1 MIIKNYQLNKKDLN
15 KVNYFLFYGRNEGYK
30 TEKIYELLKDISKE
44 NIFIYD
50 EKLILDN
57 QTNFFNQILNKSL
70 FDEEKFIIIQ
80 KGSDKLLKIVEEVVA
95 KHIEGISLIINS
107 GQLDKKSK
115 LRSFFE
121 KDQNLICVAFYED
134 TYEILFNIASN
145 FFKKNN
151 ISISSSNINLIINK
165 CGKDRAILNNEL
177 NKIKIFSLND
187 KKINTENLLKLTNL
201 IENHSINELIDC
213 CLAKNKVKTINVL
226 NDNNFDSNDT
236 IVIIRTFLLK
246 AKRIL
251 KLCEDYK
258 ITKNLNK
265 TIINYKPPIF
275 WKEKEIVQQQII
287 KWTPVKLKNLIYRL
301 NNIELQIKKNMKNS
315 VLVITDFILDQ
326 SS

>member
-1 MIIKNYQLNKKDLN
+1 MIIKNYQLNNKDLN

-95 KHIEGISLIINS
+95 KHIEGISVIINS

>member
-1 MIIKNYQLNKKDLN
+1 MIIKNYQLNNKDLN

-301 NNIELQIKKNMKNS
+301 NNIELQIKK
-315 VLVITDFILDQ
+315 I
-326 SS
+326 

>member
-1 MIIKNYQLNKKDLN
+1 MR
-15 KVNYFLFYGRNEGYK
+15 G
-30 TEKIYELLKDISKE
+30 KIYNNS
-44 NIFIYD
+44 
-50 EKLILDN
+50 
-57 QTNFFNQILNKSL
+57 
-70 FDEEKFIIIQ
+70 

-251 KLCEDYK
+251 KLCEDYNN
-258 ITKNLNK
+258 KNLND
-265 TIINYKPPIF
+265 Y
-275 WKEKEIVQQQII
+275 
-287 KWTPVKLKNLIYRL
+287 Y
-301 NNIELQIKKNMKNS
+301 
-315 VLVITDFILDQ
+315 
-326 SS
+326 

>member
-1 MIIKNYQLNKKDLN
+1 MIIKNYQLNNKDLN